1 MAAEELVVSLS
12 KRNDSSGLGF
22 SLLGLSGL
30 PHVIYDIVEHSAAA
44 DSGQVEA
51 GDIILRVND
60 ADVSRLTT
68 KEVLKCLRLS
78 KDPVLLTLKRDP
90 VLKAKVLCHITS
102 PHAQDA
108 DDMCELIS
116 SSSSTS
122 SSSTSSP
129 SIRSSKIPRPKHSVK
144 NSAIPTRTGSSVASP
159 VLKERNGSSS
169 RKSAVSSEKGND
181 KNEVVWE
188 PLGGPVEKPDKS
200 GPPRFEAYM
209 MTGDLILNL
218 SRTQQSSVLPKH
230 NKKVDSL
237 LLRHHHNHQNHQHHN
252 SVPTSPNESDMGI
265 KGHKLDSPTCNSA
278 GTSPV
283 GPSKHEM
290 FQEHGGTSCSSSKLL
305 PYHNSVRTSRS
316 EDQLQKDSS
325 ISTVDID
332 IDEDVTS
339 SLNTLLDTKP
349 DSTHSS
355 DLECLRNRVDKRLDN
370 TILSGKV
377 CSSFD
382 KRESSNLMDSD
393 KLKDSTYN
401 HSRLNS
407 NGDFEEPFDGDAF
420 PSSEKAVCG
429 PSFNPQSQRH
439 MNNVENFPNQQSAGL
454 LSDYND
460 DSGGNDYF
468 EPQKNKTDSVSSSG
482 RFPSDLVQTHGDRI
496 VWTYNAPHWWIR
508 LHGDRLPRSIEEI
521 EQCQRQMSSSSSGG
535 SDSTRDGVE
544 SPTSISSSVMSSNSS
559 NVNQPAINPLPQRNG
574 DLSQSEG
581 VSNISSPDF
590 QEETLDILSARD
602 LLMEGSDPSDSDS
615 TLMAS
620 IPRDPESTHRI
631 VIEVKGPDKDGSD
644 SPLRKNKRPNNQVY
658 QELHE
663 NEEGSPLSGSEDE
676 SDIES
681 LHSYH
686 YSPKG
691 VDLPSAI
698 RLAKRLYLLDG
709 FKKSDISKHLSKN
722 NDFSR
727 AVADEYLKHFEFSGE
742 TLDIAL
748 RKFLRQFSLTGETQ
762 ERERVLV
769 HFSKRYLDCNPGS
782 FNSQDAVH
790 TLTCAIMLLNT
801 DLHTQNVGRKM
812 SCVEFID
819 NLAEL
824 NDGDNFPRDVLKQLY
839 QAIKVYPLEWALDG
853 EGEECVGDMQGKQQL
868 QQQVPTQRGQQAG
881 LGGFS
886 NLGMNPFLPVP
897 DAAAAIEYKK
907 GYVMRK
913 CCVDANG
920 KRTPFGKRGWRMYC
934 CTLRDLVLYLHK
946 DEHGFRKNQLSDNL
960 HNAIRIHHALAT
972 KAIDYT
978 KKQHVFRLQTA
989 DQAEYLFQTSDSKE
1003 LQSWIDTIN
1012 FVCASFSSQPLAS
1025 AVGSQK
1031 KFQRPLLPC
1040 SHTKLN
1046 LREQLRDHEERVVR
1060 LEAELED
1067 MRKSEKDKSNKSLNS
1082 HSHRERDMFL
1092 THELKRYKT
1101 YAYLLR
1107 SRMSQYPEL
1116 VEPLMEDSRFSEAI
1130 TEEETPCSPPS
1141 NRYSYRAAIYNSS
1154 LAGSGRSGVD
1164 SYAAEL
1170 G

>member
-1 MAAEELVVSLS
+1 MAAQELVVTLS
-12 KRNDSSGLGF
+12 KQNDSAGLGF

-68 KEVLKCLRLS
+68 KEVLKCVRLS
-78 KDPVLLTLKRDP
+78 KDPVRLTLKRDP

-108 DDMCELIS
+108 EDLCELIS
-116 SSSSTS
+116 STSSSS

-129 SIRSSKIPRPKHSVK
+129 SFRSSKIPRPKHGLK
-144 NSAIPTRTGSSVASP
+144 HNNGSAIPTRTSGSSVTSP
-159 VLKERNGSSS
+159 VLKERNGGDT
-169 RKSAVSSEKGND
+169 RKNAVSSSD

-188 PLGGPVEKPDKS
+188 PLGGPAEKLDKS

-218 SRTQQSSVLPKH
+218 SRTQQSSVLPKQ

-237 LLRHHHNHQNHQHHN
+237 LLRHHHNYQNHRHN
-252 SVPTSPNESDMGI
+252 SVPTSPNESDLGI

-283 GPSKHEM
+283 GASKHEL
-290 FQEHGGTSCSSSKLL
+290 FQEHASSTCSSGKLL
-305 PYHNSVRTSRS
+305 TYHNSVRTSRS

-339 SLNTLLDTKP
+339 SLNTLLDTKSESNQSCENECFKNRFDRFENNTKGDEQSPVLDHKENIHHCKEDTKTNNSTTNHNSKEEHQTVFAQSLQSSDGDRQKQGYSLMSQP
-349 DSTHSS
+349 DSTIIEQS
-355 DLECLRNRVDKRLDN
+355 CRAFK
-370 TILSGKV
+370 G
-377 CSSFD
+377 
-382 KRESSNLMDSD
+382 ESHNEDIPEAH
-393 KLKDSTYN
+393 TW
-401 HSRLNS
+401 
-407 NGDFEEPFDGDAF
+407 
-420 PSSEKAVCG
+420 
-429 PSFNPQSQRH
+429 
-439 MNNVENFPNQQSAGL
+439 
-454 LSDYND
+454 
-460 DSGGNDYF
+460 
-468 EPQKNKTDSVSSSG
+468 TDSVTSSSAH
-482 RFPSDLVQTHGDRI
+482 SALELIQTHGDRI
-496 VWTYNAPHWWIR
+496 VWTYNAPDWWIR
-508 LHGDRLPRSIEEI
+508 LHGDRMPRSIEEL
-521 EQCQRQMSSSSSGG
+521 EQCQRQSMSITQMSSSSSGG

-559 NVNQPAINPLPQRNG
+559 NVNQHPINPLPQRNG
-574 DLSQSEG
+574 DFSQSEAI
-581 VSNISSPDF
+581 SNISSPDF

-602 LLMEGSDPSDSDS
+602 LLMEGSDASDSDS

-620 IPRDPESTHRI
+620 IPRDPESSHRI
-631 VIEVKGPDKDGSD
+631 VIEVKGPDKDGIG
-644 SPLRKNKRPNNQVY
+644 SPQKGKSGRPQIY
-658 QELHE
+658 QELRE
-663 NEEGSPLSGSEDE
+663 NQDSPPLSEDE

-698 RLAKRLYLLDG
+698 RLAKRLYMLDG
-709 FKKSDISKHLSKN
+709 FKKSDISKHLCKN

-727 AVADEYLKHFEFSGE
+727 AVADEYLKHFDFSRE
-742 TLDIAL
+742 TLDISL

-824 NDGDNFPRDVLKQLY
+824 NDGDNFPREVLKLLY
-839 QAIKVYPLEWALDG
+839 QAIKMYPLEWALDG
-853 EGEECVGDMQGKQQL
+853 DGDECVGDIQAKQQA
-868 QQQVPTQRGQQAG
+868 QQQSVPQRGTQGG
-881 LGGFS
+881 LGSFC
-886 NLGMNPFLPVP
+886 NLGMNPFLDVP
-897 DAAAAIEYKK
+897 NAASAIEYKK

-934 CTLRDLVLYLHK
+934 CTLRDMVLYLHK

-972 KAIDYT
+972 KATDYT

-1046 LREQLRDHEERVVR
+1046 LREQLRDHEERVLR
-1060 LEAELED
+1060 IEAELEEL
-1067 MRKSEKDKSNKSLNS
+1067 RKGEKDGNSNKSLNA
-1082 HSHRERDMFL
+1082 HGHKERDIFL
-1092 THELKRYKT
+1092 QHELKRYKT

-1107 SRMSQYPEL
+1107 SRMSHYPEL
-1116 VEPLMEDSRFSEAI
+1116 VEPLLDDSRFAEAI
-1130 TEEETPCSPPS
+1130 TEEESPCSPPS

-1154 LAGSGRSGVD
+1154 MAGPARSGVE

>member
-1 MAAEELVVSLS
+1 MAAQELVVTLA
-12 KRNDSSGLGF
+12 KQNDSAGLGF

-30 PHVIYDIVEHSAAA
+30 PHVIYDIVEHSSAA

-60 ADVSRLTT
+60 TDVSRLTT
-68 KEVLKCLRLS
+68 KEVLKCVRLS
-78 KDPVLLTLKRDP
+78 KDPVRLTLKRDP

-108 DDMCELIS
+108 DDLCELIS
-116 SSSSTS
+116 STSSSS

-129 SIRSSKIPRPKHSVK
+129 SIRSSKIPRPKHSLK
-144 NSAIPTRTGSSVASP
+144 QNNGSAIPTRTSGSSVTSP
-159 VLKERNGSSS
+159 VLKERNGGET
-169 RKSAVSSEKGND
+169 RKNAVSSSD

-188 PLGGPVEKPDKS
+188 PLGGPAEKLDKS

-230 NKKVDSL
+230 SKKVDSL
-237 LLRHHHNHQNHQHHN
+237 LLRHHHNHQNHRHN
-252 SVPTSPNESDMGI
+252 SVPTSPNESDLGI
-265 KGHKLDSPTCNSA
+265 KRHKLDSPSCNSA

-283 GPSKHEM
+283 GVSKHELL
-290 FQEHGGTSCSSSKLL
+290 QEHGSSTCSSGKLL
-305 PYHNSVRTSRS
+305 TYHNSVRTSRS

-339 SLNTLLDTKP
+339 SLNTLLDTKSENNQSNENDCFKNRFERFEANSKYDQPSSILDHKENMFNSTEVSQTSDSTVNPISKLDVYEHRTMSSQCTLPSDGERLKQGYCLMSQP
-349 DSTHSS
+349 DSTNNEENS
-355 DLECLRNRVDKRLDN
+355 RNPKGESCEDN
-370 TILSGKV
+370 P
-377 CSSFD
+377 
-382 KRESSNLMDSD
+382 ESQI
-393 KLKDSTYN
+393 ST
-401 HSRLNS
+401 
-407 NGDFEEPFDGDAF
+407 D
-420 PSSEKAVCG
+420 
-429 PSFNPQSQRH
+429 
-439 MNNVENFPNQQSAGL
+439 NVTSANAQSAL
-454 LSDYND
+454 
-460 DSGGNDYF
+460 
-468 EPQKNKTDSVSSSG
+468 
-482 RFPSDLVQTHGDRI
+482 DLIQTHGDRI
-496 VWTYNAPHWWIR
+496 VWTYNAPEWWIR
-508 LHGDRLPRSIEEI
+508 LHGDRMPRSIEEL

-544 SPTSISSSVMSSNSS
+544 SPTSMSSSVMSSNSS
-559 NVNQPAINPLPQRNG
+559 NVNQHPINPPPQRNG
-574 DLSQSEG
+574 DFSQSEA

-590 QEETLDILSARD
+590 QEEETLDILSARD
-602 LLMEGSDPSDSDS
+602 LLMEGSDASDSDS

-620 IPRDPESTHRI
+620 IPRDPESSHRI
-631 VIEVKGPDKDGSD
+631 VIEVKGPDKDGAG
-644 SPLRKNKRPNNQVY
+644 SPQKGKNSRPQIY
-658 QELHE
+658 QELRE
-663 NEEGSPLSGSEDE
+663 NQDSPPLSEDE

-698 RLAKRLYLLDG
+698 RLAKRLYMLDG
-709 FKKSDISKHLSKN
+709 FKKSDISKHLCKN

-727 AVADEYLKHFEFSGE
+727 AVADEYLKHFDFSRE

-812 SCVEFID
+812 TCVEFID

-824 NDGDNFPRDVLKQLY
+824 NDGENFPREVLKLLY
-839 QAIKVYPLEWALDG
+839 QAIKMYPLEWALDG
-853 EGEECVGDMQGKQQL
+853 DECVGDIQSKQQA
-868 QQQVPTQRGQQAG
+868 QQQTSQRGTQG
-881 LGGFS
+881 SLGSFC
-886 NLGMNPFLPVP
+886 NLGMNPFLDVP
-897 DAAAAIEYKK
+897 NAASAIEYKK

-934 CTLRDLVLYLHK
+934 CTLRDMVLYLHK

-972 KAIDYT
+972 KATDYT

-1046 LREQLRDHEERVVR
+1046 LREQLQDHEERVLR
-1060 LEAELED
+1060 MEAELEEL
-1067 MRKSEKDKSNKSLNS
+1067 RKGEKDGKSNKSLNA
-1082 HSHRERDMFL
+1082 HGHKERDVFL
-1092 THELKRYKT
+1092 QHELKRYKT

-1116 VEPLMEDSRFSEAI
+1116 VEPLLDDNRFTEAI
-1130 TEEETPCSPPS
+1130 TEEESTCSPPS
-1141 NRYSYRAAIYNSS
+1141 NRQ
-1154 LAGSGRSGVD
+1154 
-1164 SYAAEL
+1164 
-1170 G
+1170 